1 MRRTRSLWW
10 AGYGACAVLV
20 LAALGFLSYTA
31 LDLERATACAASH
44 ARFQDRMR
52 LALWRMDS
60 LVLPLLAREGARP
73 YFEYLAYYPQER
85 AYNRFLTELVKGDV
99 LTPSPLLNL
108 APEFVHLHFQIDAK
122 GEFTSPQ
129 VPQGNL
135 LDLAVSTCAV
145 GSVLD
150 RRDTWLD
157 QARARVPVASV
168 RQRVRDA
175 EKSEEALS
183 GQWLAP
189 HALPSAQVRAIAS
202 DPGETQA
209 RQKTTY
215 KSKRDAQSAA
225 DSAANGLGNNDPSNS
240 KDAKSPLEFKPIEGG
255 VTTVRVG
262 TLIPLWLGVGEPD
275 LFLFRRVDVGDAELL
290 QAIWLDWPAL
300 RTALIAEVAELLPSS
315 RLEPLTATDV
325 NWTGSEPS
333 SLATIPVR
341 LVAPELPPAPG
352 QNGGWRPVHGTLA
365 VTWGATLAALVA
377 AGFVLRAILLLGE
390 RRNRFASAV
399 THELRTPLTT
409 FRMYSE
415 MLADD
420 MVREPAQRAL
430 YLQTLKEESTRLSTL
445 VENVLAYARLE
456 EGRGAARRERVALA
470 DLIARHQPLLERR
483 ARDGGLAFAVA
494 GEVPEAALETDVDA
508 VGQVLFNVVDNATKY
523 ARGSTPATL
532 ELSVRVEPT
541 RVVLRVRDHGPGIDP
556 ATARRIFAPFDRGA
570 RNGDPAPGVGLGL
583 ALARGIAADLRGAL
597 TLGSAEGPGAAFE
610 LALPRAR

>member
-20 LAALGFLSYTA
+20 LAALGFLSRTA
-31 LDLERATACAASH
+31 LELERATASAGSH

-52 LALWRMDS
+52 VALWRMDS

-85 AYNRFLTELVKGDV
+85 AYNRFLTELQKGDV
-99 LTPSPLLNL
+99 LTPSPLLNR
-108 APEFVHLHFQIDAK
+108 APEHVHLHFQIDAT
-122 GEFTSPQ
+122 GTFTSPQ
-129 VPQGNL
+129 VPRGNL
-135 LDLAVSTCAV
+135 LDLAISSCAP
-145 GSVLD
+145 GAMLE
-150 RRDTWLD
+150 RRDGWLEK
-157 QARARVPVASV
+157 ARERVPIEPV

-175 EKSEEALS
+175 EKGEEALS

-189 HALPSAQVRAIAS
+189 HPLPSAQFRAVAP
-202 DPGETQA
+202 DPGESQA

-225 DSAANGLGNNDPSNS
+225 DMLANAGGNNDAGSN
-240 KDAKSPLEFKPIEGG
+240 LEFKPIEGG
-255 VTTVRVG
+255 VTTVHVG
-262 TLIPLWLGVGEPD
+262 TLIPLWLGAGEPD
-275 LFLFRRVDVGDAELL
+275 LFLFRRVDVGDVGFL
-290 QAIWLDWPAL
+290 QGVWLDWAAL
-300 RTALIAEVAELLPSS
+300 RTALIGEVAELLPEC
-315 RLEPLTATDV
+315 RLEPLTLTDV

-341 LVAPELPPAPG
+341 LAAPEPPPAPAV
-352 QNGGWRPVHGTLA
+352 NGGWRPVHGTLA

-377 AGFVLRAILLLGE
+377 AGFVLRAILQLGE

-456 EGRGAARRERVALA
+456 EGRGGARRERIALA
-470 DLIARHQPLLERR
+470 DLIARHRPVLERR
-483 ARDGGLAFAVA
+483 ARDGGLALEVVGEFG
-494 GEVPEAALETDVDA
+494 GEVGAADLETDVDA
-508 VGQVLFNVVDNATKY
+508 VGQVLFNLVDNACKY
-523 ARGSTPATL
+523 AKGSTPAAL
-532 ELSVRVEPT
+532 ELSARVEPA
-541 RVVLRVRDHGPGIDP
+541 RVVLRVRDHGPGVDP
-556 ATARRIFAPFDRGA
+556 ATARQIFAPFDRGA

-597 TLGSAEGPGAAFE
+597 TLGTADGSGACFE